1 MGVLA
6 VRTIA
11 LRCGVLASLL
21 ACLTL
26 TGCSAFGG
34 KGGGFLSKQH
44 EPKLEE
50 EPDRWG
56 LVGKEGRGS
65 RPLDDEH
72 DPLKPFLMSKQARD
86 IERNLGYQ

>member
-1 MGVLA
+1 M
-6 VRTIA
+6 RTFT
-11 LRCGVLASLL
+11 LRCGLFASLL
-21 ACLTL
+21 TCVSL
-26 TGCSAFGG
+26 TGCSTISL
-34 KGGGFLSKQH
+34 KGGNFISKQH

-56 LVGKEGRGS
+56 LVGKEGRGN

-72 DPLKPFLMSKQARD
+72 DPLKPFLMSKEARD